1 MRDIIL
7 IGAGGFV
14 GSAILEEALGRGFHV
29 KGVVRNPDNIKVE
42 SENFTPVKADVMDS
56 EKLVGVLEG
65 SEAVISAF
73 NPGWSN
79 PDIYDETLKGYASII
94 KGVKSSGILRF
105 QMVGGAGSLF
115 VSPGVT
121 LISSGEV
128 PKKLLPGVES
138 LAKVFTD
145 LLIQEKILDWVY
157 FSPAAN
163 LYPGKKTGHYRLGR
177 DNLIVDENGESE
189 ISVQDYA
196 KAMIDE
202 LENPQHHR
210 ERFTIGY

>member
-1 MRDIIL
+1 MKNIIL
-7 IGAGGFV
+7 IGATGFV
-14 GSAILEEALGRGFHV
+14 GSAILEEALDRGFHI
-29 KGVVRNPDNIKVE
+29 KGLVRNPDNVPIKNKNLAFIE
-42 SENFTPVKADVMDS
+42 ADIMDTD
-56 EKLVGVLEG
+56 KLVGILKG
-65 SEAVISAF
+65 NEAVISAF

-79 PDIYDETLKGYASII
+79 PNIYEETIKGYKSII
-94 KGVKSSGILRF
+94 DAVRESGVQRF

-121 LISSGEV
+121 LIDSGEV
-128 PKKLLPGVES
+128 PRKLLPGVES
-138 LAKVFTD
+138 LAKVLTD
-145 LLIQEKILDWVY
+145 ILLPEKELDWVY

-163 LYPGKKTGHYRLGR
+163 LHPGERTGKYKLGKDSMII
-177 DNLIVDENGESE
+177 DNNGDSD

-202 LENPQHHR
+202 LENPQHHK